1 MARPVPALVLADAN
15 AGRVIAVGAVRRGA
29 AGADPFVAA
38 LVTFFLLGEA
48 LLELLHDFVPAAQFF
63 DSFLVFLGEMQ
74 RADPAQPFLGD
85 VGLDGVG
92 QKLETF
98 EDVGKD
104 LVEAIEVALV
114 FHERRPREIVEILD
128 AIADDVGA
136 DGLEQRQV
144 LFQRH
149 RHFG

>member
-1 MARPVPALVLADAN
+1 
-15 AGRVIAVGAVRRGA
+15 
-29 AGADPFVAA
+29 
-38 LVTFFLLGEA
+38 
-48 LLELLHDFVPAAQFF
+48 
-63 DSFLVFLGEMQ
+63 MQ

-85 VGLDGVG
+85 FGLDGVG

-136 DGLEQRQV
+136 DSLKQRQV

-149 RHFG
+149 RHFGRAKLGEERLEHARKLGALTSWNNGPSAAIGAGTQRSRPRAASRISVFTTGDQKLIRAPIPTYWKSS

>member
-1 MARPVPALVLADAN
+1 MLTRRSHSSGISASMVS
-15 AGRVIAVGAVRRGA
+15 GR
-29 AGADPFVAA
+29 
-38 LVTFFLLGEA
+38 
-48 LLELLHDFVPAAQFF
+48 Q
-63 DSFLVFLGEMQ
+63 
-74 RADPAQPFLGD
+74 
-85 VGLDGVG
+85 
-92 QKLETF
+92 LETF

-128 AIADDVGA
+128 AIAGDVGA